1 MELSLEIW
9 GQHTVILASS
19 EKRFNITNKLLK
31 FQEKIED
38 DRRTEGTSLNNPG
51 FVYHQLGE
59 VNKAVDC
66 YEQALVILREIGDR
80 HGEGN
85 HLGNPGLAYS
95 DLGEPR
101 KATELLK
108 ESLPIGTAIEDP
120 RIIRFC
126 EQKLKE
132 LEGTENNKTSKS
144 SSSFWHPISF
154 KQSFSLKRHF

>member
-1 MELSLEIW
+1 LGSAYSHLGELRKAIQYYEQALKISREI
-9 GQHTVILASS
+9 G
-19 EKRFNITNKLLK
+19 
-31 FQEKIED
+31 D
-38 DRRTEGTSLNNPG
+38 DRRTEGTSLNNLG